1 MRILVTGGA
10 GFIGTNLIKRLLEEG
25 HKVHSLDD
33 YSTGSKKN
41 HQKGCKYIVGKVE
54 EKRSQSN
61 LPQNYDLIYHLA
73 GLSRIQPSFN
83 NPTAT
88 FSANT
93 IGTQEMC
100 EFARTTN
107 AKLVYAGSSSKHH
120 DPYQSPSR
128 KERGVPLSVNI
139 SH

>member
-1 MRILVTGGA
+1 MNILVTGGA

-41 HQKGCKYIVGKVE
+41 HQRGCKYIVGKVE
-54 EKRSQSN
+54 AKSSQAN
-61 LPQNYDLIYHLA
+61 LVQNFDLIYHLA

-83 NPTAT
+83 NPNAT
-88 FSANT
+88 FEANT
-93 IGTQEMC
+93 VGTQEIC

-107 AKLVYAGSSSKHH
+107 AKIVYAGSSSKHH
-120 DPYQSPSR
+120 DPYQSPYATY
-128 KERGVPLSVNI
+128 KYLGEEV
-139 SH
+139 